1 MKSKC
6 LGFHAHTSAFVQLQ
20 AFIAFRIQSLCV
32 LCSIA
37 RSSDKLIY
45 IGTRK
50 KDRERERNVNFFSDK
65 TKYSLSVNTPNGHYY
80 SNALTQC
87 DRKRIKYRL
96 KNPIQT
102 TDIFSC

>member
-1 MKSKC
+1 MV
-6 LGFHAHTSAFVQLQ
+6 LFNLFEFRTILFLVRRNNYAAFFTLK
-20 AFIAFRIQSLCV
+20 
-32 LCSIA
+32 A
-37 RSSDKLIY
+37 RE
-45 IGTRK
+45 RQ
-50 KDRERERNVNFFSDK
+50 RERESEKCALCVNFFSDK